1 MVGQR
6 IGGHEVIGTYK
17 DLTGILMEQAI
28 DQVVIIASRSCLDK
42 VEPLVHQCETIGT
55 TVSVAIDLFDSQFTV
70 GKEEN
75 ILGLPT
81 LTFQTVSDKVGQL
94 LFKRLMDII
103 VSGVLLIL
111 AFPVNLIIA
120 ILVKATSKGP
130 VFFTQERCGLHGS
143 KFDLYKFR
151 TMVVDAESKLEAL
164 KDKNEMQGPVFKI
177 TNDPR
182 LTSLGKFL
190 RKWSL
195 DELPQLWNIFNGHMS
210 LVGPRPPMPSEVA
223 RYDYW
228 QRRRLSIRP
237 GLTGLWQVSGRN
249 NISKFDDL
257 VKLDLHYMDHWSLME
272 DFKILLRTIPAVI
285 KGTGAR

>member
-1 MVGQR
+1 
-6 IGGHEVIGTYK
+6 
-17 DLTGILMEQAI
+17 
-28 DQVVIIASRSCLDK
+28 
-42 VEPLVHQCETIGT
+42 
-55 TVSVAIDLFDSQFTV
+55 
-70 GKEEN
+70 
-75 ILGLPT
+75 
-81 LTFQTVSDKVGQL
+81 
-94 LFKRLMDII
+94 
-103 VSGVLLIL
+103 L